1 MSNWFIGFTMGML
14 TVIGYGKIYKEPQI
28 LQVNADPETV
38 IAAYNRGKSD
48 ALRTNPVSWELDKA
62 CLTVWSESQ
71 ATSPGK

>member
-14 TVIGYGKIYKEPQI
+14 LVIGHNRIYNEPQI
-28 LQVNADPETV
+28 VQINPDPETI
-38 IAAYNRGKSD
+38 IAAYNRGKED

-62 CLTVWSESQ
+62 CLTVWGERQ